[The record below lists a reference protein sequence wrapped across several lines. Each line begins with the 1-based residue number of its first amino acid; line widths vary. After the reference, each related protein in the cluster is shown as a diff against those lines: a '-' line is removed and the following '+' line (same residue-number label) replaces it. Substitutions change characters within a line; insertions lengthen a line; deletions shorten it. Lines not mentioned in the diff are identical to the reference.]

1 MKTIIWKGIYYNAL
15 EYFQLSETPHN
26 FTVKSRIIGTFEDK
40 FYGVDYS
47 LVITKYWTLTSFE
60 IEFEVNDN
68 KKRIVGEKNNSD
80 WSINGET
87 KPLLRNFDFIDIS
100 LTPFTNTLPINHLHF
115 SAHQKKTIE
124 VMYVDILK
132 GSIEAVK
139 QKYSKNS
146 DLNYHYE
153 NIPKDFE
160 ADLDVDDSGF
170 VNLYPTLFERIV

>member
-1 MKTIIWKGIYYNAL
+1 MKTIIWKGIYYKAL
-15 EYFQLSETPHN
+15 EYFQLSETHQN

-40 FYGVDYS
+40 FYWVDYS
-47 LVITKYWTLTSFE
+47 LVIAKDWTLTNFK
-60 IEFEVNDN
+60 IEFEVNNN
-68 KKRIVGEKNNSD
+68 KKRILGEKINSD
-80 WSINGET
+80 WSINGEI
-87 KPLLRNFDFIDIS
+87 KPQFRNFDFIDIS

-115 SAHQKKTIE
+115 SAHQKKTVK
-124 VMYVDILK
+124 VMYVDIFN

-153 NIPKDFE
+153 NIPKNFE
-160 ADLDVDDSGF
+160 ADLNVDDSGF